1 VELTPALVPVV
12 GDLLG
17 RDLDQRA
24 ARGRLQVGERGQLP
38 RGAVD
43 GVLDGPVA
51 AGGFLDPARRQ
62 LQQLRQDEL
71 GAL

>member
-51 AGGFLDPARRQ
+51 AG
-62 LQQLRQDEL
+62 
-71 GAL
+71 